1 MIKRPP
7 PKIDNAFTQITE
19 QHPASLG
26 DYLQMY
32 TPLDD
37 KGRYLHFDELRFR
50 VPQGLDHA
58 LAWSMVKLA
67 RQRQLNTLLTLGE
80 PAVPCQLLL
89 TPAMQKA
96 MSESDR
102 HTTGAAL
109 EWMSSKIGEHKH
121 VQYLLNDLIEDEAI
135 SSSQLEGAAT
145 TTKVAKDLLKRQRSP
160 RTPDEKM
167 IVGNFRMMQFAWQNR
182 HKALS
187 PDLIAEMHKIGTE
200 GIDDEKYY
208 SGMLRSTDDVIVE
221 DGDGNTIHTPPPAKG
236 LEARMAKLAQ
246 WANADHHDV
255 ENSDYLH
262 PLLKAITLHFCI
274 GFEHPFRDG
283 NGRVARS
290 LFYWYL
296 FKHDFDAFRY
306 IAISTL
312 LKASALQYGK
322 SYLYVETDEMDLT
335 YFADYQCRVITRAIA
350 EFKNT
355 YKKTQE
361 NMEAFNAFLFSSGL
375 YRQLTDKQKAVFQV
389 AKNGMPQGFT
399 AVNVKENLGCSYN
412 TAATTLNGLVELKL
426 FKKEKVGREWVF
438 SMLGAEQIISNWQG

>member
-7 PKIDNAFTQITE
+7 SLINSPFAQITE
-19 QHPASLG
+19 QHLANVG
-26 DYLQMY
+26 DYLKLHA
-32 TPLDD
+32 PLDD

-50 VPQGLDHA
+50 LPQGLDQA
-58 LAWSMVKLA
+58 LAWSVVKSA
-67 RQRQLNTLLTLGE
+67 RNFQLNTVLALGE
-80 PAVPCQLLL
+80 PAVPCKLLL
-89 TPAMQKA
+89 TPAMHIA
-96 MSESDR
+96 ISESDR
-102 HTTGAAL
+102 HTTRAAL

-187 PDLIAEMHKIGTE
+187 AELIAEMHKVGTE
-200 GIDDEKYY
+200 GIDDDKYHPGAFRN
-208 SGMLRSTDDVIVE
+208 SDDVIVE
-221 DGDGNTIHTPPPAKG
+221 DGDGNTVHIPPPAKG
-236 LEARMAKLAQ
+236 LQQRLENLAA
-246 WANADHHDV
+246 WANVYHHDV

-262 PLLKAITLHFCI
+262 PLLKAITLHFSI

-296 FKHDFDAFRY
+296 FKHDFAAFRY

-312 LKASALQYGK
+312 LKAAAIQYGK

-335 YFADYQCRVITRAIA
+335 YFADYQCRVIIRAIA
-350 EFKNT
+350 EFKKA
-355 YKKTQE
+355 YRKTQE
-361 NMEAFNAFLFSSGL
+361 NIEAFNVFLLSSGL
-375 YRQLTDKQKAVFQV
+375 YRALTDKQKIVFQV
-389 AKNGMPQGFT
+389 AKNSAPQAFT
-399 AVNVKENLGCSYN
+399 TVNVKENLGCSYN
-412 TAATTLNGLVELKL
+412 TAATTLNGLVDLNL
-426 FKKEKVGREWVF
+426 FTKEKIGREWVYT
-438 SMLGAEQIISNWQG
+438 MLDKDQIISNWQA